1 MLELLNNNGNGY
13 TGLSFNSSGG
23 YVPPDTCGA
32 AGPFGYVET
41 VNQAVALY
49 TPKDTGAGSFTD
61 SLSHFFFSTG
71 GLSRTDSGS
80 GLSDPIVCYD
90 ELNSRY
96 IIGDQDVNFS
106 SHLSSFDLA
115 VSKTNNPTSLTAADW
130 KFYKIN
136 TTESGFDADYPG
148 NFGYNADAFVFTLN
162 MFPVSSGSG
171 HVQIVSVQA
180 SDLANAVASPLVA
193 RNDLADF
200 SVRPTTMHDSITGD
214 PMWFVTE
221 HGDNRSIDVIRMQGE
236 LTTTPTYTYT
246 NLAVTAYSAPVAPKS
261 PNGVTLTQNIDSRI
275 DKSAEA
281 NNTLVAAHS
290 VGVSATQDVVQWYAI
305 NLAGGTP
312 TLQQQGRV
320 SAGNNTY
327 LTYPGIDINLSSA
340 IGMSFVRSG
349 TDTSTDYMSMWVTGR
364 VAGDPL
370 GTMQT
375 AVVVP
380 SATGQANY
388 TDFATSSGHRAG
400 DLSGINVDPVN
411 GSFWAVNEYAN
422 TQTTANWGT
431 GIVNFRPSSPAPA
444 ADLAVSVTGPATVA
458 AGANAS
464 YSITLSNNG
473 PTAAS
478 GVVLSDLLPTGAA
491 LVSMTQISG
500 SDNFS
505 FGQSG
510 STITETAAA
519 AIASGSSDS
528 FTLVVTA
535 SASAVTGSTFA
546 VSASVSS
553 GSGTSDPNTANNTAT
568 ASGSITGGL
577 AAGDVAVSNVADLV
591 TASEGDTITYT
602 VRVVN
607 NDLTSAATGVVLTD
621 TLDANLQFVSATASQ
636 GSFSRSGNVITFSLG
651 TIVAGGVVNLLV
663 KARAIEEGTV
673 ANSTTVTATSSDGNL
688 NNNLATAS
696 STVSEPTIVVS
707 APKTI
712 TGRNN
717 SNVAVANFS
726 HAGGIEATGAFSAI
740 INWGDGKTSTGS
752 ISLSGTTYTV
762 RGSHAYSTSGSHK
775 VTTTVT
781 ELGQAAELLMA
792 KMGDEQPELPEQH
805 RVRPFHFDLAALPC
819 IDALTGVLGAAPE
832 RPNLDPLSRLQ
843 AWRAVYG
850 HVSSFDI
857 LETWLRFGTTPDFG
871 WMPASSAGQI
881 GADLALLPQRRGVT
895 STLLGS

>member
-41 VNQAVALY
+41 VNQAIGLY
-49 TPKDTGAGSFTD
+49 LPKDTGATALTD
-61 SLSHFFFSTG
+61 NLSHFFFSTG

-106 SHLSSFDLA
+106 THLSSFDLA
-115 VSKTNNPTSLTAADW
+115 VSRTNNPTSLTAADW

-136 TTESGFDADYPG
+136 TTETGFDADYPG

-162 MFPVSSGSG
+162 MFPVSSGGG
-171 HVQIVSVQA
+171 HVQIVSMQA
-180 SDLANAVASPLVA
+180 SDLANAVTSPLVA

-200 SVRPTTMHDSITGD
+200 SLRPTTMHDSITGD

-221 HGDNRSIDVIRMQGE
+221 HGDNQSVDVVRMQGE
-236 LTTTPTYTYT
+236 LSTTPTYTYT
-246 NLAVTAYSAPVAPKS
+246 NLAVTPYSAPVAPKS
-261 PNGVTLTQNIDSRI
+261 PNGVTLTQNIDARI
-275 DKSAEA
+275 DKCASA

-290 VGVSATQDVVQWYAI
+290 VGVSSTQDVVQWYAI

-312 TLQQQGRV
+312 SLQQQGRL

-327 LTYPGIDINLSSA
+327 LTYPGIDINPASA
-340 IGMSFVRSG
+340 IGMSYVRSG

-364 VAGDPL
+364 VASDPL

-375 AVVVP
+375 AVIVP
-380 SATGQANY
+380 SAQGQANY

-400 DLSGINVDPVN
+400 DLSGINVDPVD
-411 GSFWAVNEYAN
+411 GSFWAANEYAN
-422 TQTTANWGT
+422 TQATANWGT
-431 GIVNFRPSSPAPA
+431 GIVNFRPNGPSNP
-444 ADLAVSVTGPATVA
+444 ADLAVSVTGPATVT
-458 AGANAS
+458 AGQNAS
-464 YSITLSNNG
+464 YTVTLNNNG
-473 PTAAS
+473 PNAAS
-478 GVVLSDLLPTGAA
+478 GVVLSDLLPSGST

-500 SDNFS
+500 SDVFS
-505 FGQSG
+505 LGQSG
-510 STITETAAA
+510 ATITETASA

-535 SASAVTGSTFA
+535 SASLVTGSSFSDT
-546 VSASVSS
+546 ASVSS
-553 GSGTSDPNTANNTAT
+553 GSASSDPNSANNSATAT
-568 ASGSITGGL
+568 ASIVGGL
-577 AAGDVAVSNVADLV
+577 PAGDVAVSNVAGVLS
-591 TASEGDTITYT
+591 ANEGDTITYT
-602 VRVVN
+602 VKVSN
-607 NDLTSAATGVVLTD
+607 NDASKAATGVVLKD
-621 TLDANLQFVSATASQ
+621 TLDSNLLYVSATSSQ
-636 GSFSRSGNVITFSLG
+636 GSFSRSGNVITFNLG
-651 TIVAGGVVNLLV
+651 TIAAGGTVNLVL

-673 ANSTTVTATSSDGNL
+673 SNATSVSSSSSDGNPA
-688 NNNLATAS
+688 NNSATVS
-696 STVSEPTIVVS
+696 TTVSEPVIVVS

-712 TGRNN
+712 TTRNN
-717 SNVAVANFS
+717 NNLVVASFS
-726 HAGGIEATGAFSAI
+726 HAGGIEATGAFKAI

-752 ISLSGTTYTV
+752 ITLSGTTYTV
-762 RGSHAYSTSGSHK
+762 RGSHAYTSGISHK

-805 RVRPFHFDLAALPC
+805 RVRPFHFDLANLPC
-819 IDALTGVLGAAPE
+819 IDALTGILGAAPE
-832 RPNLDPLSRLQ
+832 SPSLDPLGRLQ
-843 AWRAVYG
+843 AWRDGCGQFNSA
-850 HVSSFDI
+850 DI
-857 LETWLRFGTTPDFG
+857 LETWLRFGTAPDLG
-871 WMPASSAGQI
+871 WLPGRQASQV
-881 GADLALLPQRRGVT
+881 GANLALLSQRRGLK
-895 STLLGS
+895 SWRA